1 MVFITDVVRVRI
13 YLALASLSDLG
24 CTPEQAASSLA
35 DACTIDEDSGVMQG
49 PASKL
54 VATITEARSN
64 GKTLADAA
72 VAAFGRVLAEERAV
86 LSKEIGSA
94 SCRERVCQY
103 GVDLGGRC
111 IIKKK

>member
-72 VAAFGRVLAEERAV
+72 VAEFVRVLAEERAG
-86 LSKEIGSA
+86 LSKVALAGIDSPEEPEDG
-94 SCRERVCQY
+94 R
-103 GVDLGGRC
+103 GG
-111 IIKKK
+111 